1 LKLSGISKLELVDDL
16 TASKSLSTSTIT
28 MPSAVDAIAIIG
40 RDNNPLYFKTFAAHG
55 TTRVGDD
62 SSSNISIG
70 EEKTTPTTTTTTFSD
85 LMEPDPDLYLRL
97 LVYSA
102 LDVVEERSRGLAEKN
117 IYLGQLCSSDQRK
130 VYSFVTTT
138 SIKFIVVVTDE
149 GNEGKGTVQDSTM
162 TDFFRRVHGLFVDT
176 MSNPFSL
183 TTQSGTSSARDAKF
197 IPSKNFERMI
207 YKVVGSLDT
216 SLKGT

>member
-1 LKLSGISKLELVDDL
+1 
-16 TASKSLSTSTIT
+16 
-28 MPSAVDAIAIIG
+28 M
-40 RDNNPLYFKTFAAHG
+40 
-55 TTRVGDD
+55 
-62 SSSNISIG
+62 
-70 EEKTTPTTTTTTFSD
+70 
-85 LMEPDPDLYLRL
+85 
-97 LVYSA
+97 
-102 LDVVEERSRGLAEKN
+102 VEERSRGLAEKN

-162 TDFFRRVHGLFVDT
+162 TDFFRHVHGLFVDT